1 MWHLIGI
8 CPFCHRNNSKKKKM
22 IYSAEIWFVCNRLV
36 ELSCSKDLKRN
47 GLLHILQD
55 NWSALMFAAKN
66 GALEISIELLE
77 RGASLEHR
85 DMVRA
90 ITN

>member
-1 MWHLIGI
+1 MQKVM
-8 CPFCHRNNSKKKKM
+8 CPKACLTFTF
-22 IYSAEIWFVCNRLV
+22 IF
-36 ELSCSKDLKRN
+36 
-47 GLLHILQD
+47 QD

-85 DMVRA
+85 DLVRFFMTFNPFLA
-90 ITN
+90 EQNMSANSVDPDQLASEEAN